1 MFLYFYWR
9 DHELVRTKYTMPWLQ
24 MPRGNHTSGLLDPY
38 RTSWCLMQ
46 PLKTVQTWKRRTN
59 QETTA
64 AGKHKTLT
72 QCMINVGPASQTV
85 NQRWSCI
92 GSTFSRLPS
101 SANRRNLLSLHLW
114 LRSSIEQ
121 TLDGLFHDC
130 TWSVI
135 HADLYQDVLL
145 ICASHPYR
153 WGFSVWT
160 SCLCLLITVIVV
172 F

>member
-9 DHELVRTKYTMPWLQ
+9 DHELVGTKYTMPWLQ
-24 MPRGNHTSGLLDPY
+24 MPRGNLTSGLLDPY
-38 RTSWCLMQ
+38 RTSWCLML

-101 SANRRNLLSLHLW
+101 SANRRICWVCIFDFGPALSRLWTDSPMTVLDQSSTLTHRRMFYLSVRLIRTAEDLVCGRRAYVYWLL
-114 LRSSIEQ
+114 
-121 TLDGLFHDC
+121 
-130 TWSVI
+130 
-135 HADLYQDVLL
+135 
-145 ICASHPYR
+145 
-153 WGFSVWT
+153 
-160 SCLCLLITVIVV
+160 
-172 F
+172 